1 LEKISCGF
9 DWAMSYD
16 FSFDKKSVLL
26 IVLGCA
32 AVGLLLFFAGFIVG
46 LDRGKSQ
53 LVAPQNKREI
63 PSVPEKES
71 TASASEKTDVAQQEP
86 SSTAVS
92 EKPAPEKSKEPP
104 APGSAENKSSEPQQ
118 DSKPSPKQDDAKDKD
133 DKDKDKDKEKTEF
146 SLQLGAFQTE
156 DNALKLR
163 DSLKSKGYPVFLF
176 RVLDSNGHLWHT
188 VRMGQYADMKA
199 ASQAAAKM
207 TGKEQISAW
216 VRPSNAF

>member
-1 LEKISCGF
+1 
-9 DWAMSYD
+9 MSYD

-26 IVLGCA
+26 ITLGCA

-53 LVAPQNKREI
+53 LVATPDKREI
-63 PSVPEKES
+63 QSVPEKES
-71 TASASEKTDVAQQEP
+71 TASVSEKTTVAQQEP
-86 SSTAVS
+86 PSTVVS
-92 EKPAPEKSKEPP
+92 EKPAPEKSTEPP
-104 APGSAENKSSEPQQ
+104 APSSAENKSSELQQ

-133 DKDKDKDKEKTEF
+133 DKDKDKDKAEF